1 MKKLLIIF
9 SLTFFLQANSFAV
22 TLSKALL
29 EAYKNNPELNAE
41 RENIN
46 VSGQNLNISAVIM
59 AGGFGTRLKPFTNIL
74 PKPLI
79 PVNDKPII
87 KHIVDG
93 FQQQGVKNIII

>member
-9 SLTFFLQANSFAV
+9 SFIFFLQTNSFAV

-46 VSGQNLNISAVIM
+46 VSEQNLNISKSE
-59 AGGFGTRLKPFTNIL
+59 FL
-74 PKPLI
+74 PSITVSGSKSSEETTKLTDQNGSDARIGDRNPET
-79 PVNDKPII
+79 K
-87 KHIVDG
+87 
-93 FQQQGVKNIII
+93 

>member
-9 SLTFFLQANSFAV
+9 SLTFFLQTNSFAV

-46 VSGQNLNISAVIM
+46 VSEQNLNIS
-59 AGGFGTRLKPFTNIL
+59 L
-74 PKPLI
+74 LI
-79 PVNDKPII
+79 SNGRKSSTMFI
-87 KHIVDG
+87 
-93 FQQQGVKNIII
+93 FQSMYFQSASIFATL

>member
-9 SLTFFLQANSFAV
+9 SFTFFLQTNSFAV

-46 VSGQNLNISAVIM
+46 VSRQNLNISKSE
-59 AGGFGTRLKPFTNIL
+59 FL
-74 PKPLI
+74 PSITVSGSKSSEETTKLTDQNGSCLLYTSPS
-79 PVNDKPII
+79 PRAR
-87 KHIVDG
+87 G
-93 FQQQGVKNIII
+93 